1 VDDGAV
7 RDGGHPR
14 AVSVT
19 AERRR
24 QMEAKAILRYCR
36 IAPRKV
42 RIVADLIRG
51 RAVEEAMSLLEFT
64 PKRSAQVLR
73 KILHSA
79 IANAEDTSEASVDQL
94 YVKRIQ
100 VDQGPI
106 LKRYRPRAQGRAY
119 RINKKTSHIVLVVD
133 DEK

>member
-1 VDDGAV
+1 
-7 RDGGHPR
+7 
-14 AVSVT
+14 
-19 AERRR
+19 
-24 QMEAKAILRYCR
+24 MEAKAILRYCR

-79 IANAEDTSEASVDQL
+79 IANAEDTSEVSVDQL
-94 YVKRIQ
+94 YVKRVC

-106 LKRYRPRAQGRAY
+106 LKRYRPRAQGRAF
-119 RINKKTSHIVLVVD
+119 RVNKKTSHIVLVVD